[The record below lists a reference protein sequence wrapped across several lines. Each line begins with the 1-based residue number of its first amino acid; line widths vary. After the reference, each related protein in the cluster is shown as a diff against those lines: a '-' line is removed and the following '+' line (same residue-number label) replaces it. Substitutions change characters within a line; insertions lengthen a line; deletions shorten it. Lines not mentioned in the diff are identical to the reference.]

1 METNTL
7 EKIILT
13 SILTQKDFSRK
24 VLPYAQPIFF
34 STTESSTLV
43 DLVKE
48 YSEEY
53 KGIPTKEQLEV
64 ELENK
69 RGIPGNIYTN
79 TKVLINQLYNDS
91 IVESVKSLD
100 ADWLLNK
107 TEAHFKQQSCHI
119 AVLNSISILEGE
131 DKKNS
136 PESIPRILEEALS
149 ISFDTDVGHDYI
161 EDAEERFEYYHA
173 SDVKIPFH
181 LSGLNKVT
189 NGGAVKKAMIVPV
202 APTGVGK
209 SFFMTAWS
217 AWLIRQGYNVLYV
230 TLEMAEEK
238 IAERVD
244 ACLMDITLDSLS
256 TCPKETFMS
265 KIKKLQTDTLGTLK
279 IKEYPSNNFTAQTLK
294 LLLDELKRKQGF
306 KPDVIMI
313 DYLNL
318 VTSYRV
324 AKSSDTYT
332 SVKFA
337 AEELRSIAMELD
349 TLIVAPTQTN
359 REGVGAADYT
369 LTEISESMGIAH
381 TSDFIFGLIETE
393 ELRNNSQL
401 RVKLLKN
408 RWGSL
413 TPSSFVISAVKS
425 KMQMFDMDDLGDIST
440 TAPTFSGNKEELFKQ
455 NASLPLKGNSNS
467 RPTLKF

>member
-1 METNTL
+1 MESNTL
-7 EKIILT
+7 EKIIL
-13 SILTQKDFSRK
+13 SAMLTQRDFSRK

-34 STTESSTLV
+34 STTEAATLT
-43 DLVKE
+43 DIIKKYNE
-48 YSEEY
+48 DY
-53 KGIPTKEQLEV
+53 KGIPTKEQIEV

-69 RGIPGNIYTN
+69 KGVSTDVYTN
-79 TKVLINQLYNDS
+79 TKTLISQLYRDN

-100 ADWLLNK
+100 ADWLLDR

-131 DKKNS
+131 DKKNT
-136 PESIPRILEEALS
+136 PESIPKILEEALS

-161 EDAEERFEYYHA
+161 EDAEERFEYYHS
-173 SDVKIPFH
+173 SDIKIPFH
-181 LSGLNKVT
+181 LNALNKVT

-244 ACLMDITLDSLS
+244 ACLMDITLNDLS
-256 TCPKETFMS
+256 TCPKETFLS

-279 IKEYPSNNFTAQTLK
+279 IKEYPSNNFTAQTLRM
-294 LLLDELKRKQGF
+294 LMDELKRKQGF
-306 KPDVIMI
+306 TPDVIMI

-324 AKSSDTYT
+324 AKSNDTYT

-337 AEELRSIAMELD
+337 AEELRSIAMEMN

-413 TPSSFVISAVKS
+413 SPSSFVITAIKS
-425 KMQMFDMDDLGDIST
+425 KMQMFDMDDLDSMQVDIPSV
-440 TAPTFSGNKEELFKQ
+440 APVVSDGMANLRGLLGSKPSK
-455 NASLPLKGNSNS
+455 
-467 RPTLKF
+467 PTLKF